1 MFKMQKAAFAF
12 SKEELKNL
20 VDGYPSIRHL
30 REAYAIKCEKT
41 LKVYVASP
49 YDTVLNAGFSV
60 GDAFYLAS
68 KAQDRAKH
76 IFSSKF
82 SFFVPVLEFGELN
95 ISRDEA
101 MKMCFNELKKCDFL
115 FIADVL
121 YNDQSKGIKE
131 EYEFAKANHIC
142 VVFENLGVKE
152 RFLKDER

>member
-1 MFKMQKAAFAF
+1 MFKTQKAAFAF

-20 VDGYPSIRHL
+20 VEGYPSIRHL
-30 REAYAIKCEKT
+30 REAYAMKVEKT

-60 GDAFYLAS
+60 GDAFYLAG

-82 SFFVPVLEFGELN
+82 SFFVPVLEFGELD
-95 ISRDEA
+95 ISREEA
-101 MKMCFNELKKCDFL
+101 MKKCFGELKKCDFL
-115 FIADVL
+115 FIADVI
-121 YNDQSKGIKE
+121 YNDKSKGIKE

-142 VVFENLGVKE
+142 VVFENLQIKE
-152 RFLKDER
+152 RFLKVER

>member
-1 MFKMQKAAFAF
+1 MFKTQKAAFAF

-20 VDGYPSIRHL
+20 VEGYPSIRHL
-30 REAYAIKCEKT
+30 REAYAMKAKKT

-60 GDAFYLAS
+60 GDAFYLAN

-82 SFFVPVLEFGELN
+82 SFFVPVLEFGELD

-101 MKMCFNELKKCDFL
+101 MKKCFGELKKCDFL

-121 YNDQSKGIKE
+121 YNDKSKGIKE
-131 EYEFAKANHIC
+131 EYEFAKTNHIC
-142 VVFENLGVKE
+142 VVFENLQIKE
-152 RFLKDER
+152 RFLKGE